1 MADRKKIS
9 EDNLRGFLDKL
20 DENARNH
27 VWCHYG
33 YLHIKALIVD
43 RKQMILGSNNI
54 LSNVPRKAVHNVY
67 EPFTQ
72 AETMMVTR
80 DELAIGAV
88 LRYCDGVKGKK
99 L

>member
-1 MADRKKIS
+1 
-9 EDNLRGFLDKL
+9 
-20 DENARNH
+20 
-27 VWCHYG
+27 
-33 YLHIKALIVD
+33 
-43 RKQMILGSNNI
+43 MILGSNNI

-88 LRYCDGVKGKK
+88 LRYCDGVRGRK